1 MRDEMLTRAQADQ
14 RIRGSARVAACFC
27 WVAALVALLVAL
39 SGAASAAF
47 LTASSTERFG
57 TDPLTA
63 FLTTSSASGDF
74 TMREHGE
81 RPPEIRYDEEGNE
94 VGRMQVTGGTLYMA
108 GSPIERLARGAVF
121 GGLSCAAFVVAAR
134 MCSSVRRTGVVFSA
148 ERSRELG
155 VVGWLVLLAGCV
167 PSLLHMLLECA
178 ASAVVGALVEAGEM
192 LSYALTARFDAQDL
206 ILVALGI
213 LLVLVSRV
221 FEYGCILQKQDDETL

>member
-1 MRDEMLTRAQADQ
+1 MTDEMLTRAQTDQ

-39 SGAASAAF
+39 SGVASAVF
-47 LTASSTERFG
+47 LTASSMERFG

-63 FLTTSSASGDF
+63 FLTTSTASGDF
-74 TMREHGE
+74 VIREYGE
-81 RPPEIRYDEEGNE
+81 QPPEIRYDEEGNE
-94 VGRMQVTGGTLYMA
+94 VGRAQVMGGTLSTS
-108 GSPIERLARGAVF
+108 GSPIQRLARGAVF

-134 MCSSVRRTGVVFSA
+134 MCSSARRTGVVFSP

-155 VVGWLVLLAGCV
+155 TVGWLVLLAGCA
-167 PSLLHMLLECA
+167 PALLHMLLERV
-178 ASAVVGALVEAGEM
+178 ASAAVSSLVEAGET

-213 LLVLVSRV
+213 LLVLVGRV
-221 FEYGCILQKQDDETL
+221 FEYGCILQQQDDELL

>member
-1 MRDEMLTRAQADQ
+1 MKNEMLTRVQADQ

-39 SGAASAAF
+39 SGVASAVF
-47 LTASSTERFG
+47 LTASSMGRSG

-74 TMREHGE
+74 VIREYGE
-81 RPPEIRYDEEGNE
+81 QPPEVRYDEEGNE
-94 VGRMQVTGGTLYMA
+94 VGRVQAMGGTLFMS
-108 GSPIERLARGAVF
+108 GSPIQRLARGAVF

-134 MCSSVRRTGVVFSA
+134 MCSGVRRTGVVFSP

-155 VVGWLVLLAGCV
+155 TVGWLVLLAGSV
-167 PSLLHMLLECA
+167 PALLHLLLERV
-178 ASAVVGALVEAGEM
+178 ASSVVSSLVEAGEM
-192 LSYALTARFDAQDL
+192 LSYALTAHFDAQDL

-213 LLVLVSRV
+213 LLVLVGRI
-221 FEYGCILQKQDDETL
+221 FEYGCILQQQDDELL